1 MTVTSNLVQ
10 ISKDGEIAVITINNP
25 PVNALSPG
33 VPEGI
38 AEAIDRIAADNQVEA
53 AVLIGAGKTF
63 VAGADIKEFGKIT
76 GDERRGSGL
85 VQLLLKM
92 EDCPKPLVAAIH
104 GTAFGG
110 GLELAM
116 AAHYRVASPGAQV
129 GQPEVKLGIIPGAAG
144 TQRLPRL
151 AGVAKAVEMCA
162 EGNPVKASDAF
173 ECGILDRLIDGD
185 LGAGAIAFARQIAGK
200 PGPKTRE
207 RNEKLGTPER
217 NAPIFAAARQNAR
230 TKQRGMTAPLAAVDA
245 VEAATLMPFEQ
256 GCDFERNRFIE
267 CLFSE
272 QSKAL
277 IHVFFGEREVA
288 KVPGVPKETPVLP
301 VAAAAVVGAGTM
313 GGGIAMVFANA
324 GIPVLLKEVDQP
336 SLDRGLA
343 NIRKNYANSVSKG
356 RLTQPFVDECLK
368 LIQPTLSFDGFST
381 VDMVVEAVFEGM
393 ELKKQVFAELDRVC
407 KPGAILASNTSTL
420 NIDEIATSTARPEF
434 VIGTHFFSPANVMR
448 LLEVVR
454 GRATSKE
461 VIATCMQLSKK
472 LGKIGVLVGNC
483 MGFVGNRMF
492 GPYRR
497 EAQFL
502 VEEGASVESVDKAL
516 FDFGMAMG
524 PLATGDLAGLDV
536 GWRIRKEY
544 RQLQDPNVRQ
554 PFAEDKLCEL
564 GRFGQKTGAGW
575 YKYDQQRRAG
585 SDPTVQALLKEWT
598 EKAGIPQRVIS
609 SDEIV
614 DRCIYALVNE
624 GARILEQGYALRAT
638 DIDIIY
644 IYGYGFPSYRGGP
657 MWYADRVGLDK
668 VHNRVCEFRRLFGAL
683 WEPAPLLEQLASQGK
698 TFSDF
703 RRESGVAA

>member
-703 RRESGVAA
+703 RREFGVAA